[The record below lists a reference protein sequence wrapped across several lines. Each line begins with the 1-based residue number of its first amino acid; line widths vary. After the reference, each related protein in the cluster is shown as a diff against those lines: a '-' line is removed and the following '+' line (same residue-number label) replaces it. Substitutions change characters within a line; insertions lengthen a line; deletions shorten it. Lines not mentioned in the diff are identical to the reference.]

1 MARQNQTNVES
12 KVPEASYSGL
22 SVSEALKKYAMAM
35 SYRPMKTSNPFN
47 WIANEIPIPK
57 PEKELTEKQL
67 FTKIKK
73 EIKEVKKLIN

>member
-22 SVSEALKKYAMAM
+22 SVAEALKKFAAAINYGTM
-35 SYRPMKTSNPFN
+35 S

-73 EIKEVKKLIN
+73 ELKEVKKLIN